1 MYLGYRSSLKYELD
15 KLKKTVNAKSSNSL
29 IFVTDEEYK
38 RMDKNKIPNDV
49 IIFIDDVPQED

>member
-1 MYLGYRSSLKYELD
+1 MYLGYSSSLKRELD
-15 KLKKTVNAKSSNSL
+15 KLKKTVNAKSSNPL

-38 RMDKNKIPNDV
+38 RMDKSKIPNDV